1 MFVRKEINHLIY
13 SPLICS
19 VPPVPFAD
27 DFDYRDIKLGMT
39 IEENKNLEIVKLKYM
54 QEVRSGN

>member
-19 VPPVPFAD
+19 VLPVLFAD
-27 DFDYRDIKLGMT
+27 DFDYRDMKLGMT

-54 QEVRSGN
+54 PEVRSGN

>member
-1 MFVRKEINHLIY
+1 VRKEINHLIY

-27 DFDYRDIKLGMT
+27 DFYYRDMKLGMT
-39 IEENKNLEIVKLKYM
+39 IAENKNLEIVKLKYM
-54 QEVRSGN
+54 PEV

>member
-1 MFVRKEINHLIY
+1 MRKEINHLIY

-27 DFDYRDIKLGMT
+27 DFYYRDMKLGMT

-54 QEVRSGN
+54 PEVRSGN